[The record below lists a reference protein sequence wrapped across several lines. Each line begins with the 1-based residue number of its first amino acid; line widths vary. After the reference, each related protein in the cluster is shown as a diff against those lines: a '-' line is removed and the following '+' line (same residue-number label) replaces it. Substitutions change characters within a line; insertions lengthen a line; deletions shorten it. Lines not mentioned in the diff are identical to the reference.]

1 MTRVATTG
9 PVLFCCW
16 NSARMG
22 LFAFVRRMFAPSPQ
36 PPTGTTLP
44 PVQHPDWQGYG
55 YLGAVGESQY
65 QPALRQIARAGRLCE
80 ATLVAEPDNPFDVNA
95 VAVKIGGELIGYVP
109 RSHARR
115 YQRRLLTLGAT
126 NALPSEVDWRHAG
139 QALVWCAARFAG
151 SRAHADAEA
160 HSKEETDDRSSGHAV
175 LGTSRACTGLRR
187 AGSSLFSEP
196 PRSDDDHP
204 GRTLCR
210 VAGPT
215 VRSLRGVLL
224 R

>member
-1 MTRVATTG
+1 
-9 PVLFCCW
+9 
-16 NSARMG
+16 MG

-80 ATLVAEPDNPFDVNA
+80 ATLVPEPDNPFDVNA

-115 YQRRLLTLGAT
+115 YQRRLLTLAQPMRCPAKLIGGT
-126 NALPSEVDWRHAG
+126 RDKPS
-139 QALVWCAARFAG
+139 F
-151 SRAHADAEA
+151 
-160 HSKEETDDRSSGHAV
+160 
-175 LGTSRACTGLRR
+175 
-187 AGSSLFSEP
+187 
-196 PRSDDDHP
+196 
-204 GRTLCR
+204 
-210 VAGPT
+210 
-215 VRSLRGVLL
+215 GVLL
-224 R
+224 DSREVEHMPTPKRTRKKKQTIDPADTPF